1 MLAKKKA
8 ERRHAI
14 AVIASAERQRKV
26 RRMRPDAKDEKD
38 DEKEKMGKVGKR
50 HRTSEEEDHTVDPMA
65 VSAENPAD
73 VLRAIGDHVNTRL
86 QKLEFDDD
94 LDADL
99 FDEQQRQLREEAA
112 IAAGTK
118 SRVLSTAISG
128 FFRQQ
133 EEQNKSV
140 KMLRVGHNSNAL
152 TAVCGLGSEL
162 VVFGDKSGSVY
173 MAELRGSPSPPLSSN
188 SSQKT
193 LLRPCLPAAVLSIA
207 VSDTS
212 GLRPSQRA
220 LFERS
225 TVDTSVTSYIAAGGA
240 DGTISIWVTRTRK
253 HMGFLS
259 MHRSAVTGL
268 AFRHDTLYSCS
279 SDETLRVW
287 SVPQMIC
294 QDKLFGH
301 QGRVLGIHCLKRER
315 CATVGEDGTMRFWKV
330 DAATQ
335 QEFTTYSYFG
345 VKVVLECVTMVN
357 ENVVLCGASNGALL
371 LYDLN
376 KRKPLAVQE
385 AAHGYG
391 FVGDG
396 TGLEK
401 VILAAQL
408 EKASSNGE
416 EQREECRRNA
426 NPITAVAS
434 IPYSDVA
441 ASASYDGN
449 VRLWRIA
456 TPETGKK
463 SGPTVDQA
471 QTGALARTTFEC
483 LASVPI
489 SAIVTSLYFTSSGD
503 ALFLGCGKEPRLGRW
518 VVQRS
523 ALNAAYVVPLD
534 DARLRAFTAC
544 ADVEHIPAMLYGFDD
559 EEDDNHRE
567 EKDDGRENDVPGSID
582 LTERNGALQANEG
595 SDNDSDVGSGLF
607 TLGED
612 GQMQFLVPPEA
623 DATDETAVVKKK
635 KKAMK
640 AKREKNV
647 SSRGAGGNNEKKFG
661 RIKRSAE
668 NRQTHQPTGDSPR
681 PQRRKKKKANPK
693 EAKE

>member
-1 MLAKKKA
+1 
-8 ERRHAI
+8 
-14 AVIASAERQRKV
+14 
-26 RRMRPDAKDEKD
+26 
-38 DEKEKMGKVGKR
+38 
-50 HRTSEEEDHTVDPMA
+50 
-65 VSAENPAD
+65 
-73 VLRAIGDHVNTRL
+73 
-86 QKLEFDDD
+86 
-94 LDADL
+94 
-99 FDEQQRQLREEAA
+99 
-112 IAAGTK
+112 
-118 SRVLSTAISG
+118 
-128 FFRQQ
+128 
-133 EEQNKSV
+133 
-140 KMLRVGHNSNAL
+140 
-152 TAVCGLGSEL
+152 GLGSEL

-173 MAELRGSPSPPLSSN
+173 MAELRGSPSLPLSSN

-240 DGTISIWVTRTRK
+240 DGTISIWVTRTRM

-301 QGRVLGIHCLKRER
+301 QGSVLGIHCLKRER

-335 QEFTTYSYFG
+335 QEFTTHSYFG

-441 ASASYDGN
+441 ASASY
-449 VRLWRIA
+449 
-456 TPETGKK
+456 
-463 SGPTVDQA
+463 
-471 QTGALARTTFEC
+471 
-483 LASVPI
+483 
-489 SAIVTSLYFTSSGD
+489 
-503 ALFLGCGKEPRLGRW
+503 
-518 VVQRS
+518 
-523 ALNAAYVVPLD
+523 
-534 DARLRAFTAC
+534 
-544 ADVEHIPAMLYGFDD
+544 
-559 EEDDNHRE
+559 
-567 EKDDGRENDVPGSID
+567 
-582 LTERNGALQANEG
+582 
-595 SDNDSDVGSGLF
+595 
-607 TLGED
+607 
-612 GQMQFLVPPEA
+612 
-623 DATDETAVVKKK
+623 
-635 KKAMK
+635 
-640 AKREKNV
+640 
-647 SSRGAGGNNEKKFG
+647 
-661 RIKRSAE
+661 
-668 NRQTHQPTGDSPR
+668 
-681 PQRRKKKKANPK
+681 
-693 EAKE
+693 